1 MYSGVDRRES
11 PRDRRPET
19 PPVTAVTLADRLPDL
34 ATIGAYGVAVVLLV
48 FTPGP
53 DMALFLGRTL
63 ASGRAAGLAALA
75 GTTAGLYVHTAFA
88 ALGLSALLAAS
99 PLAFA
104 ALKWAGAAYL
114 VVLAVQALRHG
125 SAFQLRRGAP
135 ETVSLGRAFLT
146 GLGVNILNPKIVLF
160 FVTFLPQFVDPADPH
175 AAAKMAVLG
184 GLYGVLG
191 APICVGLI
199 LAAERVAGAFAR
211 SARLRR
217 GLDFATAGLFGA
229 FAVKLALWRA

>member
-1 MYSGVDRRES
+1 MLADHL
-11 PRDRRPET
+11 P
-19 PPVTAVTLADRLPDL
+19 TLATVL
-34 ATIGAYGVAVVLLV
+34 AYGVAVVLLV
-48 FTPGP
+48 LTPGP

-63 ASGRAAGLAALA
+63 SSGRAAGLAVLA

-99 PLAFA
+99 PVAFA
-104 ALKWAGAAYL
+104 GLKWAGAAYL
-114 VVLAVQALRHG
+114 MWLAVQALRHG
-125 SAFQLRRGAP
+125 SAFQPRATGQ
-135 ETVSLGRAFLT
+135 ETTSLGRAFLT

-175 AAAKMAVLG
+175 AACKLAVLG

-199 LAAERVAGAFAR
+199 LAAERVSGAFAR

-217 GLDFATAGLFGA
+217 GLDLATAGLFGA
-229 FAVKLALWRA
+229 FAVKLAAWRG